1 MRKDKSRLVEKII
14 GCDICGKS
22 IRDIFSNNAS
32 PVIQGRCCDK
42 CNEEHVIP
50 KRLRRNYWATRRS
63 R

>member
-22 IRDIFSNNAS
+22 IRDDIFSNNAW
-32 PVIQGRCCDK
+32 PITQGRCCDK

-50 KRLRRNYWATRRS
+50 TRLS
-63 R
+63 KFKEVKLK